1 MFSAFEGESFEL
13 IQIWRFF
20 EMISFLF
27 FVSAVGH
34 LEKYSD
40 KNIKLHERIFCRNS
54 EMELF
59 FNKKGEF
66 I

>member
-1 MFSAFEGESFEL
+1 
-13 IQIWRFF
+13 
-20 EMISFLF
+20 MISFLF

-59 FNKKGEF
+59 FNKKVNLFEAIF
-66 I
+66 CSK

>member
-1 MFSAFEGESFEL
+1 
-13 IQIWRFF
+13 
-20 EMISFLF
+20 MISFLF

-34 LEKYSD
+34 LENYSY
-40 KNIKLHERIFCRNS
+40 KNIKLHEQTFYWNS

-59 FNKKGEF
+59 FNKKGEL